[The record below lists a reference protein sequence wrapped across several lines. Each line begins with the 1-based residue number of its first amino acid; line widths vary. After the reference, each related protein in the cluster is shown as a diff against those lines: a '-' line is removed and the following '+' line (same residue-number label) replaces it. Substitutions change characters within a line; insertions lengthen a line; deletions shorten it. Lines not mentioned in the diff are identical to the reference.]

1 MKSNAPK
8 FTGLEHAATYEKSC
22 ARFSHVVSQLSAK
35 DSLARVQSCPDWNV
49 HDLLSHVTGLCVA
62 ISQGDAPPA
71 DTQNWVD
78 QQVISR
84 RGLSSAQIAAEWKES
99 LANFIATASSD
110 MRLDMPLTY
119 DLLVH
124 EFDLSHALQKPTRL
138 EDENALLLAMNVAAL
153 ILHGD
158 ISKAEVG
165 SLLLVANNNEWQ
177 CGSGDV
183 IATLDLSATANPVFE
198 LIRLTGSR
206 RSQSQLL
213 AYPWQGDVER
223 ILPLLSHMELPL
235 HDIVE

>member
-1 MKSNAPK
+1 MKTNVPK
-8 FTGLEHAATYEKSC
+8 YTADQHANIYKQSQE
-22 ARFSHVVSQLSAK
+22 RFANTIDGISPVEESVK
-35 DSLARVQSCPDWNV
+35 IQSCPDWTV

-62 ISQGDAPPA
+62 ISQGDSPPA

-78 QQVISR
+78 EQVISR
-84 RGLSSAQIAAEWKES
+84 KGLSSEHVAAEWSES
-99 LANFIATASSD
+99 LSNFCAVATSD
-110 MRLDMPLTY
+110 MRLAMPLTY

-124 EFDLSHALQKPTRL
+124 EFDLNHALQKPPVL
-138 EDENALLLAMNVAAL
+138 EDTDALLLAMNVAAL

-165 SLLLVANNNEWQ
+165 SLLLVAHDNEWQ
-177 CGSGDV
+177 CGMGDV
-183 IATLDLSATANPVFE
+183 IATLDLSATTNPIFE
-198 LIRLTGSR
+198 FIRLTGSR

>member
-8 FTGLEHAATYEKSC
+8 FTAEQHASIYKESQD
-22 ARFSHVVSQLSAK
+22 RFVKTMNGLSAVEE
-35 DSLARVQSCPDWNV
+35 LVEIQSCPDWTV

-62 ISQGDAPPA
+62 ISQGYAPPA

-84 RGLSSAQIAAEWKES
+84 KDLSSENITAEWNGS
-99 LANFIATASSD
+99 LDNFCAVATSD
-110 MRLDMPLTY
+110 MRLAMPLTY

-124 EFDLSHALQKPTRL
+124 EFDLHHALQKPNL
-138 EDENALLLAMNVAAL
+138 LVDEHALLLAMNVAAL

-165 SLLLVANNNEWQ
+165 SLLLVANDNEWQ

-183 IATLDLSATANPVFE
+183 IATLDLSATANPIFE

-206 RSQSQLL
+206 RSQSQLF
-213 AYPWQGDVER
+213 AYPWQGDFER
-223 ILPLLSHMELPL
+223 MLPLLSHMELPL

>member
-8 FTGLEHAATYEKSC
+8 FTAEQHASIYKESQDRFVKTMNGLSTVEES
-22 ARFSHVVSQLSAK
+22 VEI
-35 DSLARVQSCPDWNV
+35 QSCPDWTV

-84 RGLSSAQIAAEWKES
+84 RVLSSENVTAEWNGS
-99 LANFIATASSD
+99 LDNFCAVATSD
-110 MRLDMPLTY
+110 MRLAMPLTY

-124 EFDLSHALQKPTRL
+124 EFDLHHALRKPNFL
-138 EDENALLLAMNVAAL
+138 VDERALLLAMNVAAL

-165 SLLLVANNNEWQ
+165 SLLLVAHDYEWQ

-183 IATLDLSATANPVFE
+183 IATLDLSATANPIFE

-206 RSQSQLL
+206 RSQSQLF
-213 AYPWQGDVER
+213 AYPWQGDFER
-223 ILPLLSHMELPL
+223 MLPLLSHMELPL

>member
-8 FTGLEHAATYEKSC
+8 FTAIEHTNTYRDSC
-22 ARFSHVVSQLSAK
+22 ARFSSVIGELSAK
-35 DSLARVQSCPDWNV
+35 ETLVQIQSCPDWNI

-84 RGLSSAQIAAEWKES
+84 RGLSSTEITAQWQGS
-99 LANFIATASSD
+99 LNDFSAIATSD
-110 MRLDMPLTY
+110 MRLAMPLTY

-124 EFDLSHALQKPTRL
+124 EFDLHHALQNPPVLTDN
-138 EDENALLLAMNVAAL
+138 EALLLAMNVAAL

-165 SLLLVANNNEWQ
+165 SLLLVANDYEWQ
-177 CGSGDV
+177 CGLGDV
-183 IATLDLSATANPVFE
+183 IATLDLSAATNPIFE
-198 LIRLTGSR
+198 LVRLTGSR
-206 RSQSQLL
+206 RSQSQLF
-213 AYPWQGDVER
+213 AYPWQGDFER